1 MTSEE
6 GKLVIR
12 RMKAEDVDAI
22 SQIDHKLSG
31 PRRVGAFVSLKSER
45 FGGPLDMSIVAEVNG
60 RVVGFIQAG
69 LAYVDIPV
77 TEVGIIQSIAVDPDY
92 QRQGIAT
99 KLINTLLDNCYA
111 GGVDTLRI
119 AIDDRF
125 VQLRNFFE
133 RRGFQRSHLVNYTKT
148 FES

>member
-6 GKLVIR
+6 GKVVIR
-12 RMKAEDVDAI
+12 SMKPEDIDAV
-22 SQIDHKLSG
+22 SEIDRKLSG
-31 PRRVGAFVSLKSER
+31 PRRAGAFVSLKSEHL
-45 FGGPLDMSIVAEVNG
+45 GGPLDMSIVAEIND

-77 TEVGIIQSIAVDPDY
+77 IEVGIIQSIAVDPDY

-111 GGVDTLRI
+111 EGVDTLRI

-133 RRGFQRSHLVNYTKT
+133 RRGFQRSYLVNYTKT

>member
-1 MTSEE
+1 
-6 GKLVIR
+6 
-12 RMKAEDVDAI
+12 
-22 SQIDHKLSG
+22 
-31 PRRVGAFVSLKSER
+31 
-45 FGGPLDMSIVAEVNG
+45 MSIVAEVNG
-60 RVVGFIQAG
+60 QVVGFIQAE
-69 LAYVDIPV
+69 LAYVGIPV

-92 QRQGIAT
+92 QRQGIAI

-111 GGVDTLRI
+111 AGVDTLRI
-119 AIDDRF
+119 ALDDRF